1 MASKNVSTTTTNKR
15 GENKMNKSTT
25 TKTTTTNKRGAKTM
39 EKKNTTTKTTTTKKT
54 TTAKRTVEMK
64 PVVTSVYNSR
74 GKLIPA
80 VLGIPYVDADSFK
93 LLAEEAHLLYGRCTK
108 GEWHFRQGRADD
120 AVAFV
125 SFVKKNV
132 SKLVFIDKPVKS
144 TKKRTASKVVSGEVE
159 TLTER
164 VEKLEKS
171 TNARFK
177 KMEDGIKGM
186 CSMMQGV
193 MDKLDKLTAA
203 KPVKRITGKATK

>member
-1 MASKNVSTTTTNKR
+1 MASKNVSTNTTNKR
-15 GENKMNKSTT
+15 GENKMNKSTNT
-25 TKTTTTNKRGAKTM
+25 TEVKRGAKTM
-39 EKKNTTTKTTTTKKT
+39 EKKNTTTKTATNKKT
-54 TTAKRTVEMK
+54 TAAKKTATKVEMK

-108 GEWHFRQGRADD
+108 GEWHFRQGHADD

-186 CSMMQGV
+186 CSMMQGM
-193 MDKLDKLTAA
+193 MDKLDKLATP
-203 KPVKRITGKATK
+203 KPAKRITGKATK

>member
-25 TKTTTTNKRGAKTM
+25 TKTTTTNKRGAKEM
-39 EKKNTTTKTTTTKKT
+39 NKTTTTKKT
-54 TTAKRTVEMK
+54 TTAKKTATKKTVEMK

-108 GEWHFRQGRADD
+108 GEWHFRQGHADD

-132 SKLVFIDKPVKS
+132 SKLVFIDKPAKS

-186 CSMMQGV
+186 CSMMQGM
-193 MDKLDKLTAA
+193 MDKLDKLTTP
-203 KPVKRITGKATK
+203 KPAKRITGKATK

>member
-1 MASKNVSTTTTNKR
+1 MASKNVSTNTNKSKR
-15 GENKMNKSTT
+15 GENKMNKSTNT
-25 TKTTTTNKRGAKTM
+25 TEVKRGAKTM

-108 GEWHFRQGRADD
+108 GEWHFRQGHADD

-132 SKLVFIDKPVKS
+132 SKLVFIAKPVKS
-144 TKKRTASKVVSGEVE
+144 TKRTTSKAVKEVTGEVE

-186 CSMMQGV
+186 CSMMQGM
-193 MDKLDKLTAA
+193 MDKLDKLATP
-203 KPVKRITGKATK
+203 KPAKRITGKTTK

>member
-1 MASKNVSTTTTNKR
+1 
-15 GENKMNKSTT
+15 
-25 TKTTTTNKRGAKTM
+25 M
-39 EKKNTTTKTTTTKKT
+39 EKKNTTTKTTTNKKT
-54 TTAKRTVEMK
+54 TAAKKTATKVEMK

-108 GEWHFRQGRADD
+108 GEWHFRQGHADD

-186 CSMMQGV
+186 CSMMQGM
-193 MDKLDKLTAA
+193 MDKLDKLTTP
-203 KPVKRITGKATK
+203 KPAKRITGKATK